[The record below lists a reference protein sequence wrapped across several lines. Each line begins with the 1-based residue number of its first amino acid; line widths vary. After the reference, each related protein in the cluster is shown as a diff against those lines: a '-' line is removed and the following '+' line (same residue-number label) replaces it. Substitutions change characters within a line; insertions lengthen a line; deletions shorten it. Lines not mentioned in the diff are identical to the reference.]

1 MSERFDVVVVGSGA
15 GGGVVAGEL
24 AQHGRSVLLLELG
37 PYRTAVDFA
46 RWEARATHELWW
58 PIRFA
63 MPAGEWGPGPVALVA
78 GRCVGG
84 STTINTKVAMR
95 ADAEDLSKWH
105 EAAAHRCRHCAVDVY
120 PGRVVGG

>member
-1 MSERFDVVVVGSGA
+1 MSEATYEVIVVGSGG

-37 PYRTAVDFA
+37 PHKTANDFT
-46 RWEARATHELWW
+46 RFEAKASHDLWW

-63 MPAGEWGPGPVALVA
+63 MPAGDWGRGPVALVA

-84 STTINTKVAMR
+84 STTIT
-95 ADAEDLSKWH
+95 S
-105 EAAAHRCRHCAVDVY
+105 
-120 PGRVVGG
+120 